1 MSATPNQPSR
11 LRKGSKLTILNAA
24 EELFQRY
31 GFKRVT
37 VEEICAHARVS
48 KMTFYKYFRNKEA
61 VVIQILSAKSEAAY
75 EEAQAIMASTRS
87 FPEKVQLLVAQKHK
101 NLAQMSEAFLQDY
114 LQDEG
119 AVQEYIQAVSA
130 RVTDLFIA
138 FLKRSQE
145 RGELIVTVK
154 PELFLAY
161 LDKMTE
167 LARNQ
172 QLADL
177 YPSYNEYLEVL
188 NNIFYYGIVPRG

>member
-1 MSATPNQPSR
+1 MPEATIKPSR
-11 LRKGSKLTILNAA
+11 PDRGSKAAILKSA

-37 VEEICAHARVS
+37 VEEICANAKVS
-48 KMTFYKYFRNKEA
+48 KMTFYKYFRNKDE
-61 VVIQILSAKSEAAY
+61 VVIRILSEKTEAAY
-75 EEAQAIMASTRS
+75 EEARTIMESTRS
-87 FPEKVQLLVAQKHK
+87 FPEKVQLLAAQKHR
-101 NLAQMSEAFLQDY
+101 NLAQLSEAFLQDY

-119 AVQEYIQAVSA
+119 AVREYIQEVSA
-130 RVTDLFIA
+130 RAINLFIA

-145 RGELIVTVK
+145 QGELIITVK

-161 LDKMTE
+161 LDKVTE

-177 YPSYNEYLEVL
+177 YPSYNEYLDVL
-188 NNIFYYGIVPRG
+188 NNIFYYGIVPR